1 VHKCRAQ
8 HSTEKLIIF
17 PFILQTITIEQMM
30 SLKERGHMILM
41 QIQTKQ
47 NEKQKNNNPAFV
59 HTVRD
64 YLAGMLDKQWHPTD
78 YRTTQQRTA
87 YN

>member
-1 VHKCRAQ
+1 
-8 HSTEKLIIF
+8 
-17 PFILQTITIEQMM
+17 
-30 SLKERGHMILM
+30 MILM